1 MLGGFIVITPE
12 MIARINELSQKQRS
26 IGLTEAEKVEQA
38 ALRRQYIDNIKAQ
51 VRSQIETATTAGQH
65 DESCSCGCRSRHPH

>member
-1 MLGGFIVITPE
+1 MINPE

-26 IGLTEAEKVEQA
+26 IGLTEEEKVEQA
-38 ALRRQYIDNIKAQ
+38 VLRRQYIDNVKAQ
-51 VRSQIETATTAGQH
+51 VRSQIETATTAKPH

>member
-1 MLGGFIVITPE
+1 MINPE

-38 ALRRQYIDNIKAQ
+38 VLRRQYIDNIKAQ
-51 VRSQIETATTAGQH
+51 VRSQIETATTAKHH
-65 DESCSCGCRSRHPH
+65 DECSCGCRSRHPH

>member
-1 MLGGFIVITPE
+1 MISPE

-51 VRSQIETATTAGQH
+51 IRSQIETPTTHEHG
-65 DESCSCGCRSRHPH
+65 ESCSCGCHGKYPH

>member
-1 MLGGFIVITPE
+1 MINPE

-38 ALRRQYIDNIKAQ
+38 ALRRQYIDNIKTQ
-51 VRSQIETATTAGQH
+51 IRSQIETATATSKH
-65 DESCSCGCRSRHPH
+65 DESCSCGCRSRRPH